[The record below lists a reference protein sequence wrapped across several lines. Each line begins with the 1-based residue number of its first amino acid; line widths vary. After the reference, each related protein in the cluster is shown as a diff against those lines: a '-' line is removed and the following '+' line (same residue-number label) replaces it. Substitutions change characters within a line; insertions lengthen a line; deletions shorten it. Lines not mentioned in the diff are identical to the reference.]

1 MCNYLNCVVPVMF
14 VKMFLFYFFVVGHT
28 CKIDAFFFTWL
39 NKGYDDEDDFKLFNN
54 FI

>member
-1 MCNYLNCVVPVMF
+1 MF

-28 CKIDAFFFTWL
+28 CEIDAFFFFFTWL
-39 NKGYDDEDDFKLFNN
+39 NKGYDDEDDFKLFNK